1 MIKKTNMMAFICIIV
16 IISSYF
22 AGCARN
28 LSEKVQRNLRL
39 HIESAGEPPHIK
51 IDGEIIYSSIILP
64 RFYEQRAYMPA
75 WSSDTGF
82 SLQIAGLVKAI
93 SGAEGQCFMPDDYH
107 LKKITAHML
116 EINKNY
122 IQRKT
127 FDAAKL
133 AELDLLLTD
142 AFLIYSAHLL
152 EGRTNPETRCAEWN
166 AECEEADLAVV
177 LQNAL
182 NSGTIESTINELL
195 PREPNY
201 FLLCRKRREYAEI
214 RKKGG
219 WPTIPD
225 GPDLTSGAQDNRVP
239 AIRERLTMVGD
250 LPRKRIKDV
259 LMFDEEMERAV
270 RQFQRRHGL
279 TPDGKIDARTIG
291 AMNIPVEDRLK
302 QIEVNMERWRWC
314 QRDFGER
321 YILVNIANFEL
332 DVFEHDTTVLSMRA
346 VVGKPYRS
354 TPVFSGRM
362 TYLVFN
368 PYWNVPKTIAVED
381 ILPKIKKNK
390 EYLTKNNYTVLQGWG
405 GGEREIEPSS
415 INWAVLNENYFP
427 YRFRQ
432 NPGPTNALGRIKFMF
447 PNEYDV
453 YIHDTPAR
461 DLFNKD
467 SRDFSSGCIRIERP
481 AELAEYVLNDT
492 VKWTRAEILKV
503 IRESTERTVGLSSII
518 PVHLLYW
525 TAWVSNNGLLNFRND
540 IYNRDEDI
548 YLALIQPPCP
558 QPQK

>member
-1 MIKKTNMMAFICIIV
+1 MAFICIIV

-39 HIESAGEPPHIK
+39 HIESAGVPPRIK
-51 IDGEIIYSSIILP
+51 IDDEIIYSSVVLP
-64 RFYEQRAYMPA
+64 KFYEQRAYTPA
-75 WSSDTGF
+75 WSSDTGL
-82 SLQIAGLVKAI
+82 SLQIPDLIKAI

-107 LKKITAHML
+107 LKKITALMT
-116 EINKNY
+116 EISRNY
-122 IQRKT
+122 TRRGT
-127 FDAAKL
+127 FDAVFL

-142 AFLIYSAHLL
+142 AFLVYAAHLL
-152 EGRTNPETRCAEWN
+152 EGRTNPESKCAEWN

-182 NSGTIESTINELL
+182 NSGTIERAINELL
-195 PREPNY
+195 PQEPNY
-201 FLLCRKRREYAEI
+201 FLLCRKRNQYIEI
-214 RKKGG
+214 VKRGG
-219 WPTIPD
+219 WPTVPD
-225 GPDLTSGAQDNRVP
+225 GPDLTAGALDERIP
-239 AIRERLTMVGD
+239 AIRERLVMVGD
-250 LPRKRIKDV
+250 LPRKRTKDV
-259 LMFDEEMERAV
+259 LMFDEDMELAV

-279 TPDGKIDARTIG
+279 TPNGKIDARTIE

-314 QRDFGER
+314 QRDFGDR
-321 YILVNIANFEL
+321 YIIVNIANFEL
-332 DVFEHDTTVLSMRA
+332 EVFDHDTMVLSMRA

-354 TPVFSGRM
+354 TPVFSDSM
-362 TYLVFN
+362 TYLVIN
-368 PYWNVPKTIAVED
+368 PHWNVPKTIAVED
-381 ILPKIKKNK
+381 ILPKVKRNK

-405 GGEREIEPSS
+405 GNERAIEPSS
-415 INWAVLNENYFP
+415 INWSVLNDNYFP

-432 NPGPTNALGRIKFMF
+432 KPGPTNALGRIKFMF

-467 SRDFSSGCIRIERP
+467 ARDFSSGCIRIERP
-481 AELAEYVLNDT
+481 VDLAEYVLDDSTN
-492 VKWTRAEILKV
+492 WTQADILMA
-503 IRESTERTVGLSSII
+503 IRESTERTVGLPSVI

-540 IYNRDEDI
+540 IYDRDEDI
-548 YLALIQPPCP
+548 YLALIQPPCA
-558 QPQK
+558 QPMQ